1 MINLKEVE
9 YQIITIITITFYS
22 HVKQDLIIALQ
33 VTPLYFMLQH

>member
-1 MINLKEVE
+1 MINLKEVK

-22 HVKQDLIIALQ
+22 HVKQNVIITNQ